1 MTTKLRKL
9 RLLLKIGEIPL
20 GHLLLKEFL
29 NATLD
34 QNIQLMKIEK
44 KQSKILKQNIC
55 ATRMIF

>member
-1 MTTKLRKL
+1 M
-9 RLLLKIGEIPL
+9 KIGEIPL

>member
-20 GHLLLKEFL
+20 GHLMLKEFS

-34 QNIQLMKIEK
+34 QNIQLMKNEK